1 MRKTVLLLVAIAGA
15 AVAQQTK
22 APWALTVEE
31 RIALRTNPDLARE
44 RVRDR
49 KRIAATDVRSS
60 NRVPDVDAFDG
71 KTHPELFLPHEVFR
85 NVIGLAFLAD
95 PRTGEVV
102 RRGYRSDVERHG
114 LPADFW
120 DRLRSVSTIYISDA
134 TAEHNIG
141 RSLHQLSGLARRRAE
156 ETLALKRID
165 LCRSQADALTAARR
179 EFGRERFD
187 RFLYEVFAVDMFHAS
202 DRLLDPAL
210 LRRAEAGCR

>member
-1 MRKTVLLLVAIAGA
+1 MRKTVLLLVAIAIAGA
-15 AVAQQTK
+15 AVAQTPK

-31 RIALRTNPDLARE
+31 RIALRTNADL
-44 RVRDR
+44 
-49 KRIAATDVRSS
+49 
-60 NRVPDVDAFDG
+60 AFDG

-85 NVIGLAFLAD
+85 NLIQFAFAAD

-102 RRGYRSDVERHG
+102 RRGYRSDVDRHG

-134 TAEHNIG
+134 VAERDVG
-141 RSLHQLSGLARRRAE
+141 RSLHQLSGPARRRAE
-156 ETLALKRID
+156 EALALKRVD